1 MLGGRN
7 PQNAYFLY
15 NFDKLY
21 NLCILQSLS
30 MLRLR
35 HLLPFCLLWVTP
47 AAAVIFYDQETP
59 SYNTTA
65 PSGALTNSGWQYE
78 GYFGS
83 YLGTMI
89 APNLFIT
96 AAHIGAASSTFDY
109 DTTFSGTTSVSYNID
124 TSFNGGAGY
133 YNIPGTDLNVFK
145 VTGGIFSTYAPLYTG
160 ASTNL
165 AFTDFGRGTQ
175 QGAAVTSAGGTITH
189 GWLWGPGDGVARW
202 GQNTFTGSVNGSTLG
217 LSGTLFSASFSSS
230 NNITLSGG
238 DSGGAAFVDNGGVWQ
253 LAGINYA
260 VGSGPYSA
268 SPTGSNPFTAA
279 LYDMTGYYEQATNG
293 TWIPVTGPSTF
304 YVSDISANSSA
315 IQSVIAA
322 NPVPEPG
329 GAFLV
334 AIAALAA
341 AVRRRR

>member
-1 MLGGRN
+1 
-7 PQNAYFLY
+7 
-15 NFDKLY
+15 
-21 NLCILQSLS
+21 

-47 AAAVIFYDQETP
+47 AAGVIFYDSETP
-59 SYNTTA
+59 TYNTTA
-65 PSGALTNSGWQYE
+65 PPADSGWQYE
-78 GYFGS
+78 GYFGI

-89 APNLFIT
+89 SPNLFIT
-96 AAHIGAASSTFDY
+96 AAHIGVASSTFNY

-124 TSFNGGAGY
+124 TGFNGGVGY
-133 YNIPGTDLNVFK
+133 YNIPGTDLNIFQ

-160 ASTNL
+160 ASKTL
-165 AFTDFGRGTQ
+165 GFVDIGRGTQ
-175 QGAAVTSAGGTITH
+175 QGAAVTSSLGTITH
-189 GWLWGPGDGVARW
+189 GWLWGSGDHVARW
-202 GQNTFTGSVNGSTLG
+202 GQNTFTGSVNGAALG
-217 LSGTLFSASFSSS
+217 LSGTLLSASFGSS
-230 NNITLSGG
+230 NDITLSEG
-238 DSGGAAFVDNGGVWQ
+238 DSGGAAFVDVGGVWQ

-260 VGSGPYSA
+260 VQSGPYSA

-279 LYDMTGYYEQATNG
+279 LYDMTGYYQQTSGG
-293 TWIPVTGPSTF
+293 TWIPVTGASTF
-304 YVSDISANSSA
+304 FLSDISANASA

-329 GAFLV
+329 GAFLI